1 MPLVNTDIAAVFSEI
16 ADLLE
21 MEDANP
27 FRVRAYRNAVRTLG
41 EMGHSVKEMVARH
54 ENLDALP
61 GIGPKLAAM
70 ITEVVDT
77 GTCAQLERLR
87 QEVAPALAELLRLPG
102 LGPKRVRALHQE
114 LGIETL
120 DQLRRAAEQGR
131 IQTVHGFV
139 IKRIAQGDVGIFIP
153 NPVYHEFVARHR
165 EVDAHAV
172 GATLV
177 LVLLLKFDHDMA
189 GHQIGGEGLQFVRV
203 FTRPGLKC
211 I

>member
-1 MPLVNTDIAAVFSEI
+1 MPLVNADIAAVFSEI

-27 FRVRAYRNAVRTLG
+27 FRVRAYHNAVRTLG
-41 EMGHSVKEMVARH
+41 EMGRSAKEMVAQH

-70 ITEVVDT
+70 ITEVVNT

-87 QEVAPALAELLRLPG
+87 QEVTPALADLLKLPG

-131 IQTVHGFV
+131 IQTVLGFGAKSEQQ
-139 IKRIAQGDVGIFIP
+139 IL
-153 NPVYHEFVARHR
+153 
-165 EVDAHAV
+165 DAVSA
-172 GATLV
+172 
-177 LVLLLKFDHDMA
+177 
-189 GHQIGGEGLQFVRV
+189 LQH
-203 FTRPGLKC
+203 P
-211 I
+211 

>member
-1 MPLVNTDIAAVFSEI
+1 MPLVNADIAAVFSEI

-21 MEDANP
+21 MENANP

-41 EMGHSVKEMVARH
+41 EMGHSVREMVARH
-54 ENLDALP
+54 ENLDVLP

-70 ITEVVDT
+70 FNKVVDT

-131 IQTVHGFV
+131 IQTVHGFGV
-139 IKRIAQGDVGIFIP
+139 KSEQQILKAIP
-153 NPVYHEFVARHR
+153 A
-165 EVDAHAV
+165 
-172 GATLV
+172 
-177 LVLLLKFDHDMA
+177 
-189 GHQIGGEGLQFVRV
+189 LQH
-203 FTRPGLKC
+203 P
-211 I
+211 

>member
-1 MPLVNTDIAAVFSEI
+1 MPLVNADIAAVFSEI

-41 EMGHSVKEMVARH
+41 EMGRSVREMVAQH

-77 GTCAQLERLR
+77 GTCAQLKRLR
-87 QEVAPALAELLRLPG
+87 QEVTPTLAELLKLPG
-102 LGPKRVRALHQE
+102 LGPKRVRTLHQE

-120 DQLRRAAEQGR
+120 DELRRAAEQGR
-131 IQTVHGFV
+131 IRTILGFGAKSEQQ
-139 IKRIAQGDVGIFIP
+139 ILDAIA
-153 NPVYHEFVARHR
+153 A
-165 EVDAHAV
+165 
-172 GATLV
+172 
-177 LVLLLKFDHDMA
+177 
-189 GHQIGGEGLQFVRV
+189 LQH
-203 FTRPGLKC
+203 P
-211 I
+211 